1 MPLHRLRVAEPE
13 TACKCCGAVS
23 RLCGLVD
30 FSVGGADRLAGR
42 KLDPYAGVP
51 VYYHC
56 CIRCRFVFTRCFDDW
71 RREDFAAHL
80 YNADYARQDPDYAG
94 RRALANA
101 ELIARQFPEL
111 AHARLLDFGAGL
123 GLLERE
129 LRARGFTGI
138 TSFDPYAHAEDA
150 AGMAAAPPAGTSR
163 VVLAFEVFEH
173 DPDPHALV
181 QTLLR
186 LLDADGTI
194 LFTTVLVT
202 DAVLE
207 AGIDRWWYCMPRNG
221 HLSLFS
227 ARALAML
234 AGRHGLRVRS
244 LSESLHLMYRHAPPA
259 WADRY
264 PAAGG
269 GTA

>member
-1 MPLHRLRVAEPE
+1 MPLQRLRVAEPE

-23 RLCGLVD
+23 RLCGVVD

-42 KLDPYAGVP
+42 KIDPYAGVP

-71 RREDFAAHL
+71 RREDFAAHI

-94 RRALANA
+94 RRALGNA

-111 AHARLLDFGAGL
+111 AHAPLLDFGAGL

-129 LRARGFTGI
+129 LRARGFTGV
-138 TSFDPYAHAEDA
+138 TSFDPYADAQDA
-150 AGMAAAPPAGTSR
+150 AGTAAAPPAGASR

-173 DPDPHALV
+173 HPDPHALL
-181 QTLLR
+181 QTLLQ
-186 LLDADGTI
+186 LLAADGAI
-194 LFTTVLVT
+194 LFTTLLVT

-207 AGIDRWWYCMPRNG
+207 AGIDAWWYCMPRNG

-234 AGRHGLRVRS
+234 AGRHGLQLRS
-244 LSESLHLMYRHAPPA
+244 LDEGLHLLFRHAPPA
-259 WADRY
+259 WAARY
-264 PAAGG
+264 QTRDG